1 MTKTIVTGAN
11 GLVGYAIRQMNL
23 PNITYLARKDVD
35 LTDFIPT
42 KNRFVELAPEN
53 VIHLAA
59 QVGGIGGNLIHSG
72 EYFRNNIMINT
83 NVLESARIA
92 GSKKLISFMST
103 CVFPDKCT
111 YPLNERDLHNGPPH
125 PSNFGYAYAKRMLEV
140 QSSAYRKEWNCNYIA
155 AIPTNIYGPNDNF
168 SLTEGHVV
176 PALIHRT
183 YLAKNNDTEL
193 SVWGSGKPLREFVY
207 SDDIARLS
215 LWAIEN
221 YSDDTPIILTSG
233 IEVSIR
239 ELTEVVAKK
248 MKFKGR
254 LVFDSSKPDGQYRKP
269 SDTTKLK
276 KYLPDF
282 EWTPLEE
289 GIERTVDWFLSNY
302 PNVKM

>member
-11 GLVGYAIRQMNL
+11 GLVGHAIRQLKL
-23 PNITYLARKDVD
+23 PNTTYLAREDVD
-35 LTDFIPT
+35 LTDFLST

-72 EYFRNNIMINT
+72 EYFRNNILINT

-92 GSKKLISFMST
+92 GTRKLISFMST

-111 YPLNERDLHNGPPH
+111 YPLNEKDLHNGPPH

-140 QSSAYRKEWNCNYIA
+140 QSSAYRKEWSCNYTV

-183 YLAKNNDTEL
+183 YLAKKNGTDL
-193 SVWGSGKPLREFVY
+193 SVWGTGKPLREFVY
-207 SDDIARLS
+207 SGDIARLA
-215 LWAIEN
+215 LWAIKS
-221 YSDDTPIILTSG
+221 YSEDTPIIFTSG
-233 IEVSIR
+233 VEATIR

-248 MKFKGR
+248 MKFGGK
-254 LVFDSSKPDGQYRKP
+254 LIFDSSKPDGQYRKP
-269 SDTTKLK
+269 SDTTKLRS
-276 KYLPDF
+276 YLPDF
-282 EWTPLEE
+282 NWTPLEE
-289 GIERTVDWFLSNY
+289 GIERTVEWFLSNY
-302 PNVKM
+302 PNVRM